1 MIREAFFSVWFMV
14 SSTPLI
20 ESFSNLNRARTSCYD
35 GQSFAIV
42 SGRRR
47 STDRITFQLWT
58 RKVDRAGKER
68 RTFDVTKQ
76 NQLGWFV
83 IIFQRLTDYGKKKK
97 TNTHRPPRWNR
108 NNIRRVPRARNVGT
122 AATPPPWRAR
132 TCWTGSW
139 TSKIAAQGTP
149 ERGSAPDSGPGRW
162 ARSTGCTT
170 FFSCQYERE
179 RKKKLVISREKCWM
193 KFRFEGRKT

>member
-1 MIREAFFSVWFMV
+1 MLRWTIFRNRFGKK
-14 SSTPLI
+14 T
-20 ESFSNLNRARTSCYD
+20 LNRSDNFPIMNAQSGSSGKGETYFRCYKTK
-35 GQSFAIV
+35 
-42 SGRRR
+42 
-47 STDRITFQLWT
+47 STWLICYNISKNYRLW
-58 RKVDRAGKER
+58 K
-68 RTFDVTKQ
+68 
-76 NQLGWFV
+76 
-83 IIFQRLTDYGKKKK
+83 KKKK

-132 TCWTGSW
+132 TCWIGSW

-149 ERGSAPDSGPGRW
+149 ERGSAPDSDPGRW

-179 RKKKLVISREKCWM
+179 RKKKLVISREECWM
-193 KFRFEGRKT
+193 KFRFEGRKAGRVQPVRLFPVNCRKIVAAC